1 MNRLGQLI
9 KSQRIM
15 KFIDIGANLT
25 DSMYSGQYNGSSK
38 HPPDLESV
46 LERAKVAGV
55 EKMMVTG
62 GNLEESKRAVELS
75 QNHPGLLYAT
85 VGCHPT
91 RCGEFVSHDQGDE
104 DYLRSL
110 LELINNN
117 RDTVVAVGEC
127 GLDYERTKFCDIE
140 TQKKYFEKQLELS
153 GAADLP
159 LFLHNRGSASDLVKI
174 LSDNREKMP
183 RGGVVHSFD
192 GSGEERDEILSL
204 GTGVHISKTVW
215 SES

>member
-25 DSMYSGQYNGSSK
+25 DSMYSGQYNGSCK

-75 QNHPGLLYAT
+75 QN
-85 VGCHPT
+85 VGP
-91 RCGEFVSHDQGDE
+91 EP
-104 DYLRSL
+104 
-110 LELINNN
+110 
-117 RDTVVAVGEC
+117 VAVN
-127 GLDYERTKFCDIE
+127 II
-140 TQKKYFEKQLELS
+140 QL
-153 GAADLP
+153 
-159 LFLHNRGSASDLVKI
+159 
-174 LSDNREKMP
+174 
-183 RGGVVHSFD
+183 
-192 GSGEERDEILSL
+192 
-204 GTGVHISKTVW
+204 
-215 SES
+215 